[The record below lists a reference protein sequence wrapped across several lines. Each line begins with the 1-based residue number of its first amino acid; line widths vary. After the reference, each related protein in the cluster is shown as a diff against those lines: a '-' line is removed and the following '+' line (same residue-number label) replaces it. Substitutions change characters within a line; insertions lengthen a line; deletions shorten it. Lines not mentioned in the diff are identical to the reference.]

1 MVKNYSTK
9 DLQRPIF
16 VIALY
21 TIIAIGIIV
30 FGAGVIVFDALINGF
45 TPERIEQFYGR
56 WLFFALLIG
65 IGLIILWYIIH
76 NIQVIIYRNQNNI

>member
-21 TIIAIGIIV
+21 TIVAIGIIV

-45 TPERIEQFYGR
+45 TPERIEQFCGE

-65 IGLIILWYIIH
+65 LGLIILWYIIH